1 MRNKELF
8 HELNEL
14 CKKYGFMKV
23 KQNLKSLG
31 LREFEIENYQTIG
44 EKLSETI
51 NDIVDEKKEYRRW
64 ITHYTL
70 NCDNEEYVFGVFDE
84 ENYKKSI
91 RENQTKVLNV
101 IMD

>member
-8 HELNEL
+8 DELNEL

-31 LREFEIENYQTIG
+31 LREFEDENYQTIG
-44 EKLSETI
+44 ESLSETI
-51 NDIVDEKKEYRRW
+51 NEIVNEKFEYQKW
-64 ITHYTL
+64 MKKLTL
-70 NCDNEEYVFGVFDE
+70 NERNEDFEYPIFNEEMIR
-84 ENYKKSI
+84 KSI
-91 RENQTKVLNV
+91 KENQMKVLDV